1 MNIRP
6 LGDRVL
12 VEPIEEK
19 EQTVGGIYIPDSAKE
34 KPMQG
39 KVLAVGKKLD
49 KDGKEIAFDV
59 KKGDT
64 VNKMA
69 KQIKFD
75 AEARQKILAGVEKLS
90 NAVTSTLG
98 PSGRNVILDKKFGS
112 PQITKD
118 GVTVAKEIE
127 LPDPF
132 ENMGAQMV
140 KEVASKTNDVAGD
153 GTTTATLL
161 AESIYR
167 EGLKNLT
174 AGANAMALKRGIDK
188 ATAAVVDAIA
198 KQSKKVKTA
207 DEIAQVATLSANGDE
222 EIGKMISEAMD
233 KVGKE
238 GTITVEEAKTLE
250 SSLDVVEGMQ
260 FDKGY
265 LSPYF
270 VTDPESME
278 CELENPFI
286 LLFEKKISS
295 LQDMLPLLQQVAKT
309 GRPLMIIAEDVEG
322 EALATLVVNKLRGTF
337 QVCAVKAPG
346 FGDRRKAILEDIA
359 ILTGGKLI
367 SEDIGI
373 KLENVTIDM
382 LGRAKKVVVDKDNTT
397 VVEGLGKSADIKA
410 RVEQLK
416 RQIEET
422 TSDYDREKLQER
434 LAKLA
439 GGVALI
445 KVGAATEAAM
455 KEKKDRVDDALHA
468 TRAAVEE
475 GIVAG
480 GGVAYLRAQKAI
492 EALKL
497 EGDEA
502 VGASIIARAIEA
514 PLRKLVNNAGQ
525 EAALVIANVKKATGT
540 NGYNVR
546 TGEYADMLKAGIVD
560 PAKVTRSALQN
571 AASIAGLLLTTDC
584 MVTDIPEKKDSCG
597 CGGHGAPGG
606 MDGMM

>member
-1 MNIRP
+1 
-6 LGDRVL
+6 
-12 VEPIEEK
+12 
-19 EQTVGGIYIPDSAKE
+19 
-34 KPMQG
+34 
-39 KVLAVGKKLD
+39 
-49 KDGKEIAFDV
+49 
-59 KKGDT
+59 
-64 VNKMA
+64 MA

-90 NAVTSTLG
+90 AAVTSTLG

-127 LPDPF
+127 LADPF

-161 AESIYR
+161 AEAIYR

-174 AGANAMALKRGIDK
+174 AGANATALKNGIDK
-188 ATAAVVDAIA
+188 ATGAVVEAIA
-198 KQSKKVKTA
+198 KLAKKVKSA
-207 DEIAQVATLSANGDE
+207 DEIAQVATLSANGE
-222 EIGKMISEAMD
+222 AEIGAIISEAMD
-233 KVGKE
+233 KVGKD

-250 SSLDVVEGMQ
+250 TTLDVVEGMQ

-270 VTDPESME
+270 VTDPEEME
-278 CELENPFI
+278 CVLENPYI
-286 LLFEKKISS
+286 LLFEKKIAN
-295 LQDMLPLLQQVAKT
+295 LQELLPVLQGVAKS

-322 EALATLVVNKLRGTF
+322 EALATLVVNKLRGSF

-346 FGDRRKAILEDIA
+346 FGDRRKAILQDIA
-359 ILTGGKLI
+359 ILTGGQLI
-367 SEDIGI
+367 SEDLGV
-373 KLENVTIDM
+373 KLENVGLDM
-382 LGRAKKVVVDKDNTT
+382 LGRAKKVTVDKDNTT
-397 VVEGLGKSADIKA
+397 IVEGLGKGADIKA
-410 RVEQLK
+410 RVEQIK
-416 RQIEET
+416 KQIEET

-434 LAKLA
+434 LAKLS
-439 GGVALI
+439 GGVAII

-475 GIVAG
+475 GIVPG
-480 GGVAYLRAQKAI
+480 GGVAYLRCQKAI

-497 EGDEA
+497 EGDEK
-502 VGASIIARAIEA
+502 VGADIIARAIEA

-546 TGEYADMLKAGIVD
+546 TGEYADLFKCGVVD

-584 MVTDIPEKKDSCG
+584 MVTDIPEKKECN
-597 CGGHGAPGG
+597 CGGHGGQPG
-606 MDGMM
+606 MEGMM

>member
-1 MNIRP
+1 
-6 LGDRVL
+6 
-12 VEPIEEK
+12 
-19 EQTVGGIYIPDSAKE
+19 
-34 KPMQG
+34 
-39 KVLAVGKKLD
+39 
-49 KDGKEIAFDV
+49 
-59 KKGDT
+59 
-64 VNKMA
+64 
-69 KQIKFD
+69 
-75 AEARQKILAGVEKLS
+75 
-90 NAVTSTLG
+90 
-98 PSGRNVILDKKFGS
+98 
-112 PQITKD
+112 
-118 GVTVAKEIE
+118 
-127 LPDPF
+127 
-132 ENMGAQMV
+132 
-140 KEVASKTNDVAGD
+140 
-153 GTTTATLL
+153 
-161 AESIYR
+161 
-167 EGLKNLT
+167 
-174 AGANAMALKRGIDK
+174 

-238 GTITVEEAKTLE
+238 GTITVEEAKTLD

-270 VTDPESME
+270 VTNPDAME
-278 CELENPFI
+278 CELEDPFI
-286 LLFEKKISS
+286 LLFEKKISG
-295 LQDMLPLLQQVAKT
+295 LQDMLPLLQQVAKS